1 MKHAIK
7 RGGLMKHAIKRR
19 GLMMHAIERGEG
31 RTEARDQARKSES
44 QSKAIS

>member
-7 RGGLMKHAIKRR
+7 RG

-31 RTEARDQARKSES
+31 RTQARDQARKLES
-44 QSKAIS
+44 QTKAIS